1 MMGSRRSGGHTET
14 RTQLRAWFAS
24 PPGQRLLLAEMEQMG
39 RVLPN
44 LFGYHLLQ
52 VGSLGDVDMLSA
64 SRVRNRLL
72 LDVDGDSRASGV
84 AASIRACAD
93 ALPVASDSVDVV
105 VLPHLLEFDANPHE
119 ALREVERVLV
129 PEGHLVI
136 SGFNPWSF
144 MGLWRLAASRKRGA
158 PWNGRFLSLTRLKDW
173 LALLGFDIVDTE
185 TYLFCPPFSND
196 SVVEKLQL
204 LDTLGKRLWP
214 YLGGAY
220 VVVARK
226 RVVTLTPIK
235 PDWRPERKLVAAGW
249 AEPTTRSRYGR
260 CGG

>member
-1 MMGSRRSGGHTET
+1 MTDSKQSCAHTAT
-14 RTQLRAWFAS
+14 RGQLRAWFAT
-24 PPGQRLLLAEMEQMG
+24 PPGRRLLLAEMEQMG

-52 VGSLGDVDMLSA
+52 VGLLGDVDMLSA
-64 SRVRNRLL
+64 SRVRNRLI
-72 LDVDGDSRASGV
+72 LDVDGNPGTGGA

-105 VLPHLLEFDANPHE
+105 VLPHLLEFDASPHE

-129 PEGHLVI
+129 PEGHLVV

-144 MGLWRLAASRKRGA
+144 MGLWRVAARRRHTA
-158 PWNGRFLSLTRLKDW
+158 PWSGHFLSLTRLKDW

-185 TYLFCPPFSND
+185 SYLFCPPFRND
-196 SVVEKLQL
+196 RVVERLQV
-204 LDTLGKRLWP
+204 LDTVGKRLWP

-220 VVVARK
+220 VIVARK

-235 PDWRPERKLVAAGW
+235 PDWRPERKLVTARW
-249 AEPTTRSRYGR
+249 AEPAARYRHGQ
-260 CGG
+260 